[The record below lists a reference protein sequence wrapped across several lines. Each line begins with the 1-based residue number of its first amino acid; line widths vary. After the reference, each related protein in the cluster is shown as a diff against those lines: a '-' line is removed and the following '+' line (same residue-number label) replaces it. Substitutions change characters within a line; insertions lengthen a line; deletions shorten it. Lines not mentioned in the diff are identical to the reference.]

1 MKIKE
6 IVFCKRLRN
15 ALLWKINY
23 LNIQFMESSTLKKI
37 AESLGLSISTV
48 SRALKNHP
56 DISANTRQRVVDL
69 AKALDY
75 EPNANAVHLRTKNSK
90 LLGVLVPSISN
101 YFYESFISSIEEEGR
116 KIGYSV
122 LILQSGNDPE
132 VESENLKLFRQNRIK
147 GLFACISSKTK
158 DFSGFEKMDD
168 PKTPIIFFDNIPNLT
183 AIHSVC
189 FADTQAGI
197 MAAETIILKKKRN
210 IWAIFGDNQ
219 LSITQKR
226 MRSFLA
232 TFQKLAPTIQVQTLF
247 ALSSEEARNQTNHLL
262 LSPNQPDTIF
272 CMSDEILMG
281 VMKSLQENK
290 ISIPAQ
296 MAVIAISN
304 GLIPKLYYPEI
315 TYVET
320 SGYKLGKLAFVN
332 MISCLSE
339 NTLQSEIIL
348 ESVLVEGGSL

>member
-1 MKIKE
+1 
-6 IVFCKRLRN
+6 
-15 ALLWKINY
+15 
-23 LNIQFMESSTLKKI
+23 MESSTLKKI

-56 DISANTRQRVVDL
+56 DISANTRQKVIDL

-75 EPNANAVHLRTKNSK
+75 EPNANAVHLRTRNSK

-116 KIGYSV
+116 KNGYSV

-132 VESENLKLFRQNRIK
+132 VESENLKLFRQNRIN
-147 GLFACISSKTK
+147 GLFACISSQTK
-158 DFSGFEKMDD
+158 DLSGFAKMDEQE
-168 PKTPIIFFDNIPNLT
+168 TPVIFFDNVPNLT

-189 FADTQAGI
+189 LADTQAGI
-197 MAAETIILKKKRN
+197 MAAEIIISKKKSHV
-210 IWAIFGDNQ
+210 WAVFGDKQ

-226 MRSFLA
+226 MHSFLE
-232 TFQKLAPTIQVQTLF
+232 TFQKLAPAIPVQTLF
-247 ALSSEEARNQTNHLL
+247 ALSSEEARNHTNNLL
-262 LSPNQPDTIF
+262 LSPNQSDTIF

-290 ISIPAQ
+290 ISTPDQ

-304 GLIPKLYYPEI
+304 GLIPKLYHPEI

-320 SGYKLGKLAFVN
+320 SGYKLAKLAFVN
-332 MISCLSE
+332 MMSCLSE
-339 NTLQSEIIL
+339 KTLPGETIL

>member
-1 MKIKE
+1 
-6 IVFCKRLRN
+6 
-15 ALLWKINY
+15 
-23 LNIQFMESSTLKKI
+23 MESSTLKKI

-56 DISANTRQRVVDL
+56 DISANTRQKVVDL
-69 AKALDY
+69 AQALDY
-75 EPNANAVHLRTKNSK
+75 EPNANAVHLRTRNSK

-116 KIGYSV
+116 KNGYSV
-122 LILQSGNDPE
+122 LILQSGNEPE
-132 VESENLKLFRQNRIK
+132 VESENLKLFRQNRII
-147 GLFACISSKTK
+147 GLFACISSQTK
-158 DFSGFEKMDD
+158 DFSGFAKMDD
-168 PKTPIIFFDNIPNLT
+168 LETPVIFFDNIPNLN

-189 FADTQAGI
+189 LADTQAGI
-197 MAAETIILKKKRN
+197 MAAETIILKKKRQV
-210 IWAIFGDNQ
+210 WAVFGDQQ

-226 MRSFLA
+226 LRSFLE
-232 TFQKLAPTIQVQTLF
+232 TFQKLAPATQVQPVF
-247 ALSSEEARNQTNHLL
+247 AISSEEARNHTNHLL

-290 ISIPAQ
+290 VSIPEQ

-304 GLIPKLYYPEI
+304 GLIPKLYHPEI

-320 SGYKLGKLAFVN
+320 SGYKLGKLAFVK
-332 MISCLSE
+332 MMTCLSE
-339 NTLQSEIIL
+339 NIVQGESIL

>member
-1 MKIKE
+1 
-6 IVFCKRLRN
+6 
-15 ALLWKINY
+15 
-23 LNIQFMESSTLKKI
+23 MESSTLKKI

-116 KIGYSV
+116 KTGYSV